1 MDGDYMRIHGV
12 NNVMQAYKANMAS
25 GVSKVGK
32 VQERDSLQISK
43 QGRDLQVAKQA
54 LKSASDVREER
65 VMAIKQQMEA
75 GTYQVS
81 NKELA
86 QKMAETMFDTL
97 V

>member
-1 MDGDYMRIHGV
+1 MDGDYVRIQGV
-12 NNVMQAYKANMAS
+12 NNVMQAYKANMTTSA
-25 GVSKVGK
+25 SKVEK
-32 VQERDSLQISK
+32 VKERDSLQISR

-54 LKSASDVREER
+54 LKSASDVREEK
-65 VMAIKQQMEA
+65 VKAIKQQMEA

-86 QKMAETMFDTL
+86 EKMAETMFDTL

>member
-1 MDGDYMRIHGV
+1 MDGDYVRIQGV
-12 NNVMQAYKANMAS
+12 NNVMQAYKANMTTSA
-25 GVSKVGK
+25 SKVEK
-32 VQERDSLQISK
+32 VKERDSLQISR

-54 LKSASDVREER
+54 LKSASDVREEK
-65 VMAIKQQMEA
+65 VKAIKQQMEA